1 MPFLTVFFY
10 FIYEIYGRTSR
21 NKTMKGVFVMIDNI
35 TLEAMENRFSDVNK
49 VMQDVRENNRE
60 YSYKNGQLMVTL
72 PFSILIVECVGD
84 LLMHT
89 LVYKH
94 LWDKFKEYQ
103 LEYSI
108 EPESMV
114 CYMNANNWS
123 RRSLSGLASDYALTL
138 LVENEVED
146 VHQLIA
152 KSFAPKIEP
161 TIFGDVYYALVGVA
175 DTKPAGEFGLS
186 DSTTIY
192 GIFNNLRALRD
203 SFKDLQERIA
213 TTKDDAVRNAKYEFA
228 VHPFVP
234 NRCFGFGTEVSS
246 SFYLE

>member
-1 MPFLTVFFY
+1 MFFLNVFFY
-10 FIYEIYGRTSR
+10 FIDENIWEDVP
-21 NKTMKGVFVMIDNI
+21 NKIMKGVLIMIDNI
-35 TLEAMENRFSDVNK
+35 SLEIMENRFHDVGK
-49 VMQDVRENNRE
+49 VMQEVRENNRE
-60 YSYKNGQLMVTL
+60 HSYKNGQLMVYL
-72 PFSILIVECVGD
+72 PHSILIVECVGE

-94 LWDKFKEYQ
+94 LWAKFKGYE

-108 EPESMV
+108 EPDSLV
-114 CYMNANNWS
+114 CYMQANNWG
-123 RRSLSGLASDYALTL
+123 RRGDNLASDYSLTL
-138 LVENEVED
+138 MLESKYDD
-146 VHQLIA
+146 VQGIIA
-152 KSFAPKIEP
+152 RHAPKNEP

-213 TTKDDAVRNAKYEFA
+213 TTEDDAVRNAKYEFA